1 MDSRQPIRL
10 MGEKGSPNSAR
21 RSLQRGQTLV
31 LVALM
36 MIVFIGMLAVVLDGG
51 YAFMQKRNAQTAAD
65 AGAMAGAREL
75 CLTGDVNLATEAAA
89 DYAITRNRALEADII
104 IVSGDVTVTTRIPFS
119 TFFGGFLGQP
129 SITSSAIAAAN
140 CFPPASGEGVLPVA
154 WHCPIEDIKTDLD
167 GDKYC
172 DFQLYDGV
180 GAVEKSELYIILN
193 SRKVGEEDDPF
204 CMTEGPVDC
213 DLDGDGDEEMLVG
226 GDRSWLDL
234 SGGGGGA
241 SELVDWIRNGF
252 SPQVKIHTW
261 YAGQSGVAN
270 SIFLS
275 VKEKIKMELVL
286 PVYDSISVGLPVF
299 PQLHG
304 GDKIVATSGTW
315 TNYFHV
321 ISFSIFV
328 PTCVHASG
336 GDSCDLYDDYRAEGY
351 LGPDDKT
358 IEGYFIKGFA
368 GGLGG
373 EGELDAGAFTL
384 YLTR

>member
-1 MDSRQPIRL
+1 
-10 MGEKGSPNSAR
+10 MGEKDRPVSAR
-21 RSLQRGQTLV
+21 RDLQRGQSLV

-51 YAFMQKRNAQTAAD
+51 YAFMQKRKAQTAAD

-75 CLTGDVNLATEAAA
+75 CLTGDVNLATLAAA
-89 DYAITRNRALEADII
+89 DYSITRNRALEADIT
-104 IVSGDVTVTTRIPFS
+104 IVDGEVTVTARIPFS
-119 TFFGGFLGQP
+119 TFFGGLLGQP
-129 SITSSAIAAAN
+129 SITSSAIAASN
-140 CFPPASGEGVLPVA
+140 CFPPARATGVLPVA
-154 WHCPIEDIKTDLD
+154 WHCPIEDIKLDSD

-180 GAVEKSELYIILN
+180 GPVEKSELYIIMN

-204 CMTEGPVDC
+204 CMSEGPVDC

-241 SELVDWIRNGF
+241 SELVDWIQNGF
-252 SPQVKIHTW
+252 PDGVEMHTW
-261 YAGQSGVAN
+261 FAGQSGVAN

-275 VKEKIKMELVL
+275 VPIGVQVVL
-286 PVYDSISVGLPVF
+286 PVYDAISVGLPVF
-299 PQLHG
+299 PQLHA

-315 TNYFHV
+315 TNYFHL

-328 PTCVHASG
+328 PTCVHATG
-336 GDSCDLYDDYRAEGY
+336 GDHCPLYDDYRAEGY

-358 IEGYFIKGFA
+358 IEGYFVKGFA

-373 EGELDAGAFTL
+373 EGELDAGAYTL